1 MKKFFTLIACAL
13 VAGSAFAQNY
23 KDLGDVITN
32 GGIKRTS
39 TEADL
44 VNFVSA
50 EWLLN
55 AESGEVEKVQG
66 TPRVVVDPTKGY
78 TEEDAPK
85 SVNRCIAVQ
94 TRVLEEGAS
103 ADPWDSRFYITL
115 PLDLAPGDK
124 VTFSM
129 KVMAKEATTI
139 SAQGHTDNTGN
150 AYKVYRMK
158 NDFLNNVAVPA
169 DDWVEYKVAEFEWD
183 EADEGVN
190 TFALDLGAGGNVFY
204 FDDIKCEVKQVVAPS
219 EVPEPEGY
227 NIFVNRGTDP
237 SVFSVKY
244 FKNYT
249 DAAKSVDGAIAVT
262 SLEPDKT
269 YTEYYMEDGDG
280 NAVDAVLANDWDTQ
294 FLIPLPYALNGG
306 DQIKVYFKYKADKAA
321 SAGTQAHYA
330 IPAPGAIESKGL
342 GAYPEYA
349 GTYLHYELMG
359 SVSFTTEWKTFNKT
373 VTVPSNAG
381 GMQSICFNLNG
392 LRESNT
398 YYFDDIIVAVDE
410 LPTAINTTKAVKA
423 TNAIYNVAGQQ
434 LKSLQKGLNIVNGE
448 KVYVK

>member
-1 MKKFFTLIACAL
+1 
-13 VAGSAFAQNY
+13 
-23 KDLGDVITN
+23 
-32 GGIKRTS
+32 
-39 TEADL
+39 
-44 VNFVSA
+44 
-50 EWLLN
+50 
-55 AESGEVEKVQG
+55 
-66 TPRVVVDPTKGY
+66 
-78 TEEDAPK
+78 
-85 SVNRCIAVQ
+85 
-94 TRVLEEGAS
+94 LEEGAS

-150 AYKVYRMK
+150 GYKVYRMQ
-158 NDFLNNVAVPA
+158 NSFLSNVAVPA
-169 DDWVEYKVAEFEWD
+169 DEWVEYKVAEFEWAD
-183 EADEGVN
+183 ADEGVN
-190 TFALDLGAGGNVFY
+190 TFALDLSAGGNEFY
-204 FDDIKCEVKQVVAPS
+204 FDDIKCEVKQVVEPS

-269 YTEYYMEDGDG
+269 YTEYYMESGEQG
-280 NAVDAVLANDWDTQ
+280 HEGEEIPAVLANNWDTQ
-294 FLIPLPYALNGG
+294 FLIPLPYELNAG

-321 SAGTQAHYA
+321 SAETQAHYA

-349 GTYLHYELMG
+349 GTYLHYQFMG
-359 SVSFTTEWKTFNKT
+359 SVSFTTDWKIFNKT
-373 VTVPSNAG
+373 VTVPDAAA
-381 GMQSICFNLNG
+381 GMQSICFNLNV
-392 LRESNT
+392 LKESNT

-410 LPTAINTTKAVKA
+410 LPTAINTAKAAKA
-423 TNAIYNVAGQQ
+423 AKTIYNVAGQQ